1 VTVERIRMAGTV
13 AWAFTGMAV
22 MVALL
27 LFLGYTVRVIWPPL
41 VLAGIIV
48 FLLNPVVTALQR
60 RHVPR
65 ALGTAAT
72 YLGVAGVVVLAGFL
86 IAPQARAQWNDL
98 SADWPELRDKI
109 EKWVDD
115 RAEDSQE
122 NDWPVEIPTFAELE
136 DTLSNGPDAAD
147 ADHDGEVTAEERQER
162 LFDTID
168 NAREIG
174 LRIFHV
180 GLIFVLA
187 PIIAFYLLVDLP
199 HIRRVT
205 QSLIPEDRKAEV
217 LLVGRRLAHAISGYF
232 RGQLFVAAIV
242 GTMASIG
249 LAILGLPFWL
259 VIGMVAGIFNMIPMI
274 GPWIGA
280 VPGVIIALT
289 TRDVG
294 TAVWV
299 VGIMA
304 GVQQIDNHFISPVV
318 MQRAVKLHPAVV
330 MLTLLAGGTLGG
342 FFGLLLAV
350 PLVAVL
356 KVLLGHL
363 WRTYILNQPLEQ
375 EALAFAAM
383 DAQPGAVVEDID
395 DRREDLDRLAYP
407 VEGDPPTGG
416 GVATATATETST
428 STSTS
433 TEGESAGD
441 ALGES
446 EGEAERADEAEAEA
460 TAVVEAEIED
470 GDEPDASPG
479 DEGEDEADPDP
490 GPDRT

>member
-1 VTVERIRMAGTV
+1 VTVERIRLAGTV

-22 MVALL
+22 LVALV
-27 LFLGYTVRVIWPPL
+27 LFLGYTVRVVFPPL
-41 VLAGIIV
+41 VLAGVIV
-48 FLLNPVVTALQR
+48 FLLNPAVTFLQR

-65 ALGTAAT
+65 ALGTAAA

-86 IAPQARAQWNDL
+86 IAPQARTQWNDL
-98 SADWPELRDKI
+98 AADWPDLRDKV

-115 RAEDSQE
+115 RAEDSRD
-122 NDWPVEIPTFAELE
+122 NDWPVEIPTFEELE
-136 DTLSNGPDAAD
+136 DTISNGPDAAD

-205 QSLIPEDRKAEV
+205 ESLIPEKRKAEAR
-217 LLVGRRLAHAISGYF
+217 LVGRRLSHAISGYF

-242 GTMASIG
+242 GTLASIG

-259 VIGMVAGIFNMIPMI
+259 VIGLVAGIFNMIPMI

-299 VGIMA
+299 VAIMA

-356 KVLLGHL
+356 KVLMGHL
-363 WRTYILNQPLEQ
+363 WRTYILDQPLED

-383 DAQPGAVVEDID
+383 DAQPGTVVEDVD
-395 DRREDLDRLAYP
+395 DRREDLDRIAYP
-407 VEGDPPTGG
+407 VEGDPPAGG
-416 GVATATATETST
+416 SVATATRTDPDTAT
-428 STSTS
+428 
-433 TEGESAGD
+433 A
-441 ALGES
+441 
-446 EGEAERADEAEAEA
+446 AERADEAEAVA
-460 TAVVEAEIED
+460 AAVVEAEIED
-470 GDEPDASPG
+470 GDEPA
-479 DEGEDEADPDP
+479 GEPITAAPAPEPEPAPEADDGDGDQPAK
-490 GPDRT
+490 